1 MRRAEMRTEGRT
13 IVPLLGT
20 LLLLLTLSA
29 CSVNEAEE
37 DPMGGVHI
45 TATDTAQ
52 GLPLTEGQ
60 VILDGQVRAN
70 ELPATINEL
79 DTGDVEILVRP
90 DGGYPERTRTVTV
103 QADQITEA
111 HFLFDNPD
119 NNPENNV
126 LYRFTLNVDGAFPIV
141 DDEFTV
147 FSVIP
152 GETSTIMLPPG
163 EYALSAY
170 KAGHKTVLP
179 ALYDATHAAGE
190 EVDLTFELVE
200 QVGGNDVGSLVYDFS
215 KENDDGTEMA
225 IGQFRGRVVLINFWF
240 FACVPCREEF
250 PDIQQVYEDR
260 VNDGFRILAINTG
273 LTGDRLERFQEIR
286 ELFELTFPLL
296 QNPEG
301 PDFTI
306 DLFEAFQS
314 PTNILVDKTGMIRY
328 RFGATTYDDL
338 IEKVDILLAE

>member
-1 MRRAEMRTEGRT
+1 MGVELKNNLRAATA
-13 IVPLLGT
+13 IVGAGLVM
-20 LLLLLTLSA
+20 LLLAA

-37 DPMGGVHI
+37 EPTGNLHV
-45 TATDTAQ
+45 TATDTSQ
-52 GLPLTEGQ
+52 SLPLTEGQ
-60 VILDGQVRAN
+60 VEVAGQVRAN

-79 DTGDVEILVRP
+79 ATGDVEVTVRP
-90 DGGYPERTRTVTV
+90 DGGYPQQTRTISIE
-103 QADQITEA
+103 ADQTAEA

-126 LYRFTLNVDGAFPIV
+126 LYRFTMNVEDVLPILE
-141 DDEFTV
+141 DEFTV
-147 FSVIP
+147 YSDLP
-152 GETSTIMLPPG
+152 GETNTLMLPPG

-170 KAGHKTVLP
+170 KAGHKTLLP
-179 ALYDATHAAGE
+179 AIYEGIHIAGD
-190 EVDLTFELVE
+190 EVDLTFELME
-200 QVGGNDVGSLVYDFS
+200 QSTGNDVGSLVHDFS
-215 KENDDGTEMA
+215 LDDDEGTELA
-225 IGQFRGRVVLINFWF
+225 IGQYRGRVVLINFWF

-260 VNDGFRILAINTG
+260 VSDGFRILAINTG
-273 LTGDRLERFQEIR
+273 LTGDRLERFEEIR
-286 ELFELTFPLL
+286 ELLGLTFPLL
-296 QNPEG
+296 QNPDG

-306 DLFEAFQS
+306 DLFGAVQA